1 MKLYGGEIFVDFD
14 ETIVES
20 IESIRDIIFY
30 KYGTT
35 VAKPKKWNFEDVA
48 PFLNSQELERM
59 FESDEFFN
67 FLTLKPYAHEVLR
80 ELSKDYRINVV
91 TVASDIAFPKKVLF
105 LDQKMPFLNDIIQ
118 IKFGQSKNVVNMKG
132 SIFFDDSEKNLF
144 ECNALR
150 PVMFEN
156 IPGAEWNSKWDG
168 EKISSWLDAYKFF

>member
-1 MKLYGGEIFVDFD
+1 MKLYGGEIFIDFD
-14 ETIVES
+14 ETIVEN
-20 IESIRDIIFY
+20 IEAIRNIIFHE
-30 KYGTT
+30 YGAD
-35 VAKPKKWNFEDVA
+35 VEKPKRWNFEDVA

-67 FLTLKPYAHEVLR
+67 LLLLKPYAYEVLH

-132 SIFFDDSEKNLF
+132 AIFFDDSEKNLF

-156 IPGAEWNSKWDG
+156 IPGAEWNSKWNG
-168 EKISSWLDAYKFF
+168 ERISSWLDAYKLF